1 MGRRSKQRPSSEQRS
16 TGSGSAGSGV
26 PRADAGAARTE
37 AIGPGPAGRT
47 PLKVWVAMGSDSDLP
62 VMEEATKTLHAFG
75 IPYEVD
81 VTSAHRTPH
90 DTALLASGLEANGF
104 GVAILGAGHAA
115 HLAGV
120 VAAHT
125 TLPVIGVPLPSSSL
139 QGLDSLLS
147 TVQMPGG
154 VPVATVAIGR
164 SGAQNAAILAAQI
177 LAIGDPSL
185 RARLRDHKEQMARKV
200 VEKNRALKSA
210 PQT

>member
-1 MGRRSKQRPSSEQRS
+1 
-16 TGSGSAGSGV
+16 
-26 PRADAGAARTE
+26 
-37 AIGPGPAGRT
+37 
-47 PLKVWVAMGSDSDLP
+47 MGSDSDLP
-62 VMEEATKTLHAFG
+62 IMEEAAKTLASFG
-75 IPYEVD
+75 IPYVMD

-90 DTALLASGLEANGF
+90 ETARMAAGLEENGF

-139 QGLDSLLS
+139 QGLDALLS

-154 VPVATVAIGR
+154 VPVATVAIGK

-177 LAIGDPSL
+177 LATADPAL
-185 RARLRDHKEQMARKV
+185 RARLRSHKEQMARKV
-200 VEKNRALKSA
+200 IEKNRALKTAA
-210 PQT
+210 PA

>member
-1 MGRRSKQRPSSEQRS
+1 MTAARSK
-16 TGSGSAGSGV
+16 T
-26 PRADAGAARTE
+26 RARGA
-37 AIGPGPAGRT
+37 
-47 PLKVWVAMGSDSDLP
+47 LKVWVAMGSDSDLA
-62 VMEEATKTLHAFG
+62 VMEEAARTLEAFG
-75 IPYEVD
+75 IPYEID

-90 DTALLASGLEANGF
+90 ETARFAAGLEENGF

-139 QGLDSLLS
+139 QGLDALLA

-154 VPVATVAIGR
+154 VPVATVAIGK

-177 LAIGDPSL
+177 LATGDPAL
-185 RARLRDHKEQMARKV
+185 RARLHRHKQEMAEKV
-200 VEKNRALKSA
+200 IEKNRALRKNRSR
-210 PQT
+210 P

>member
-1 MGRRSKQRPSSEQRS
+1 VARRTKQRASSIPRPARPDSSRS
-16 TGSGSAGSGV
+16 DAPGSGSA
-26 PRADAGAARTE
+26 AAGAVSA
-37 AIGPGPAGRT
+37 ASGPAGRT

-62 VMEEATKTLHAFG
+62 VMEETTRTLQAFG

-81 VTSAHRTPH
+81 ITSAHRTPH
-90 DTALLASGLEANGF
+90 EAALLAEGLEANGF

-115 HLAGV
+115 HLAGA

-139 QGLDSLLS
+139 QGLDALLS

-177 LAIGDPSL
+177 LAIADPAL

-200 VEKNRALKSA
+200 TEKNRALKSA
-210 PQT
+210 KRS